1 MRKFPRL
8 QAIGLTLPCVCFSAV
23 SAEPLTAD
31 TPTKSLGVVV
41 VTGSQPTSLP
51 TQIPTTI
58 EGIKGAEVVEKINA
72 TDAEDA
78 IKYFPSLLVRKR
90 YIGDYNHA
98 VLSSRASGTGNSAR
112 SMVFA
117 DGILLSNY
125 LGNGASFTPRWGLV
139 TPEEIE
145 RVDVLYGP
153 FSAAYP
159 GNSVGAVVD
168 YVTRM
173 PKSFEAHA
181 KVGYFTQPFSL
192 YGTDATFSGHQA
204 SASLGSREGAFSW
217 WFNLHRTDSTGQ
229 PLTFPTKLVSAG
241 STATSAVP
249 GTVVTGAV
257 LDQDKSR
264 NPWYLIGSATQ
275 YHTVQDHAKLKLAYD
290 LDPTVR
296 AAYTLGV
303 WHNQSAGQ
311 SASYLRDA
319 SGQPFY
325 AGTANI
331 GGKNYTVAATDFN
344 QSREQLEHVMH
355 GLSVKSRTRGVFDW
369 EVAASRYDYRTDRQ
383 RTPTVA
389 KPAADLGGAGRLT
402 DLGGTGWDTLALKGV
417 WRPEGVDG
425 AHTVDF
431 GVQQNR
437 YRWHQ
442 RVSNTG
448 DWLSGDP
455 TRLFTDFGGRTQL
468 RSAYAQDAWTLTEQ
482 WKTVLG
488 LRAEQWRAGDGYKVA
503 SGGQRV
509 AYQAR
514 QETYLS
520 PKAAVGYQAAEDW
533 TLKLA
538 SGRAVRMPTAGELF
552 QGGLSSAG
560 AYVAGDPVTNPN
572 LLPEKSWTTEFSSE
586 WDHGP
591 HQWRTTLFHELT
603 RDALYSQSAVI
614 DGKTVTST
622 QNIDRM
628 RTLGLEL
635 AYRGQD
641 VGWRG
646 FDLSGSVTYTQSK
659 ILANAGYVS
668 TPGDTVGKQQP
679 RVPMWRGS
687 LLVTWRPTPQLS
699 LSYGARAASNQ
710 YGTLN
715 NSDPNGFTYQGF
727 SKFFTT
733 DLRARY
739 QFDRQWSAALGIDNL
754 NNYQYWNFHPYP
766 QRTYSAELKF
776 DL

>member
-1 MRKFPRL
+1 MRKLPL
-8 QAIGLTLPCVCFSAV
+8 VQAIGLAFPLACVA
-23 SAEPLTAD
+23 AEPSTAD

-58 EGIKGAEVVEKINA
+58 EGIKGTEVAEKINA

-125 LGNGASFTPRWGLV
+125 LGNGATFTPRWGLV

-153 FSAAYP
+153 FSAAYA

-173 PKSFEAHA
+173 PKAFEAHA
-181 KVGYFTQPFSL
+181 KVGYFTQPFTL
-192 YGTDATFSGHQA
+192 YGTSATYTGQQA
-204 SASLGSREGAFSW
+204 SASLGSREGGFSW
-217 WFNLHRTDSTGQ
+217 WLNLNRTDSEGQ

-241 STATSAVP
+241 TAPTTAVP

-257 LDQDKSR
+257 LDSDKSN
-264 NPWYLIGSATQ
+264 NPWYLLGTATQ

-290 LDPTVR
+290 FDPTVR

-303 WHNQSAGQ
+303 WNNQTTNQSDTA
-311 SASYLRDA
+311 LRDA

-331 GGKNYTVAATDFN
+331 GGKNYTVAATDFG

-369 EVAASRYDYRTDRQ
+369 EVAASLYDYRKDLQ

-402 DLGGTGWDTLALKGV
+402 DLSGTGWNTLALKGV
-417 WRPEGVDG
+417 WRPLGVDG
-425 AHTVDF
+425 AHIVDA
-431 GVQQNR
+431 GLQQDSYTWR
-437 YRWHQ
+437 Q
-442 RVSNTG
+442 LVSNAT
-448 DWLSGDP
+448 DWLNGDA
-455 TRLFTDFGGRTQL
+455 TSTFTDFGGRTRL
-468 RSAYAQDAWTLTEQ
+468 RSAYAQDAWTLSEQ

-488 LRAEQWRAGDGYKVA
+488 LRAEQWSARDGYKVA

-509 AYQAR
+509 AYQDR

-520 PKAAVGYQAAEDW
+520 PKAAVGYQAGEDW
-533 TLKLA
+533 TLKLS

-560 AYVAGDPVTNPN
+560 AYVASDPVTNPS
-572 LLPEKSWTTEFSSE
+572 LKPEKSWTTEFSSE
-586 WDHGP
+586 WDWGT
-591 HQWRTTLFHELT
+591 HQLRTTLFHELT
-603 RDALYSQSAVI
+603 KDALYSQSAVV

-628 RTLGLEL
+628 RTLGLEV

-641 VGWRG
+641 IGWRG
-646 FDLSGSVTYTQSK
+646 VDLSSSVTYTNSK
-659 ILANAGYVS
+659 ILENAGYVT
-668 TPGDTVGKQQP
+668 TPGDTIGQQQP

-687 LLVTWRPTPQLS
+687 LLAIWRATPQLS
-699 LSYGARAASNQ
+699 VSYGARAASNQ

-715 NSDPNGFTYQGF
+715 NSDSNGFTYQGF

-733 DLRARY
+733 DLRLRY
-739 QFDRQWSAALGIDNL
+739 QIDRQWSAALGIDNL
-754 NNYQYWNFHPYP
+754 NNDQYWNFHPYP